1 MGSSASG
8 SLEEEFRLSVGV
20 RALSGEGMKVLARC
34 AEAAVD
40 SPLISVITDQPSG
53 LPEGRGL
60 RRQGLL
66 RSHYP
71 TVGKRGERG
80 EGAK

>member
-8 SLEEEFRLSVGV
+8 SLEEEFRLSVE
-20 RALSGEGMKVLARC
+20 AFSGEGMKVLARC

-40 SPLISVITDQPSG
+40 SSLISVIKDEPSG
-53 LPEGRGL
+53 LPEGRDL

-66 RSHYP
+66 
-71 TVGKRGERG
+71 
-80 EGAK
+80 

>member
-20 RALSGEGMKVLARC
+20 RALSGEGMQVLARC

-40 SPLISVITDQPSG
+40 SPHFSYN
-53 LPEGRGL
+53 
-60 RRQGLL
+60 
-66 RSHYP
+66 RS
-71 TVGKRGERG
+71 
-80 EGAK
+80 A